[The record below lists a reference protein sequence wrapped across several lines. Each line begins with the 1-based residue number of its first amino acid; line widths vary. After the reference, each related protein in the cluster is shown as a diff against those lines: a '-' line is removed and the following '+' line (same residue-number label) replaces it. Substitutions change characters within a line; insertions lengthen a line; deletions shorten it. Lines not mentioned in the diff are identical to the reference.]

1 MPYVKPKDRY
11 KLDLVVRVLQ
21 LHKIK
26 ANGDLNYI
34 LFKFFKESVP
44 KDYNSV
50 KNYLGELDEVRVEI
64 RRRFLAPYEDFKIEE
79 NGDV

>member
-1 MPYVKPKDRY
+1 MPYIKKVDREGPNE
-11 KLDLVVRVLQ
+11 VVAELQ
-21 LHKIK
+21 HQQIK

-34 LFKFFKESVP
+34 LFKFFKESIP

-64 RRRFLAPYEDFKIEE
+64 RRRFLGPYEDKKKKE